1 MAQQSFAA
9 GKEGFLG
16 VIDAQ
21 RTLLEFQLARERAR
35 ADLAGKVAAIE
46 RMIGGRLTAE

>member
-1 MAQQSFAA
+1 
-9 GKEGFLG
+9 

-35 ADLAGKVAAIE
+35 ADLVGKVAEVE
-46 RMIGGRLTAE
+46 RLIGGSLTAE